1 MDDSS
6 EQIHDYVKRL
16 GEFGEKQLEQSWER
30 GDVAKR
36 DKPRGPQE
44 PAKSLDLASLL
55 VGRQE
60 IVQGGPSPCCFSLT
74 PRTGSCLCV
83 KDSKRAG
90 GSAPLL
96 S

>member
-30 GDVAKR
+30 GVMW
-36 DKPRGPQE
+36 PRGTNQE
-44 PAKSLDLASLL
+44 GLKSLDLASLL